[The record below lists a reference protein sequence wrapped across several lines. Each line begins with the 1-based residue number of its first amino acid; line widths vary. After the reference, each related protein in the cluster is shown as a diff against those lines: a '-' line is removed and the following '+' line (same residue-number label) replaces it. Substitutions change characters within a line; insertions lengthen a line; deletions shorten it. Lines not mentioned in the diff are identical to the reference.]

1 MAKQRTT
8 TRKPMKKGRFKI
20 GPGCRMHPD
29 PIAGLGDFFSICGGV
44 LREDT
49 EYWFRG
55 HADFRW
61 TLTPSALR
69 YDTATERDRALGLLH
84 DFKRYAETKLPHL
97 PEPKEELK
105 WVQLARHYGLPT
117 RLLDGTRNAAI
128 ALYFA
133 CERRADGTDTD
144 GAVYMLNPED
154 LNRMAYPK
162 DPRIYDAHSDAKR
175 IARYLALSG
184 SEDEDGLRTIAM
196 NPVWNDERIVL
207 QQGVFTLH
215 GSVEFTL
222 TADQAP
228 SLVCF
233 CVPTGHKQ
241 RILRELERAGTNEMS
256 IYPEPEHMCRYL
268 VWRERL
274 DILGAHNG

>member
-1 MAKQRTT
+1 MAKKRAKTC
-8 TRKPMKKGRFKI
+8 RRMKRRQKETGFF
-20 GPGCRMHPD
+20 CRMHPR
-29 PIAGLGDFFSICGGV
+29 PITELGEFFSMCGGV
-44 LREDT
+44 LKEDT

-55 HADFRW
+55 HADLQW

-69 YDTATERDRALGLLH
+69 YDTAAKRDRALGLLH
-84 DFKRYAETKLPHL
+84 VFKRYAETKLPHL

-117 RLLDGTRNAAI
+117 RLLDWTRNAAI

-184 SEDEDGLRTIAM
+184 SEDEDGLKTIAM

-228 SLVCF
+228 SLVYF

-241 RILRELERAGTNEMS
+241 RILRELERAGICEMS
-256 IYPEPEHMCRYL
+256 IYPETEHMCRYL
-268 VWRERL
+268 VWREKL
-274 DILGAHNG
+274 DVFGARNG